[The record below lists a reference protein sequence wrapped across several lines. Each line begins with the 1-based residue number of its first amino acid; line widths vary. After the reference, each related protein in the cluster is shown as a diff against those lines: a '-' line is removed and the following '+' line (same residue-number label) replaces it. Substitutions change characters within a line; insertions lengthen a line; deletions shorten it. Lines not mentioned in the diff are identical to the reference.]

1 MPPTSNTRVF
11 PVEKSAKLDS
21 RFRRWLHN
29 PQKILRPYV
38 KEGMSVLEVGCG
50 PGFFTLDIARMAGKS
65 GRVVAVD
72 LQEGMLEIVRE
83 KIRGSE
89 LEGNIVLHKCE
100 ADRLGVSGSFD
111 LVFLFYVVHEVPD
124 RRALFREL
132 AGLLKDGG
140 LVYVEEPPF
149 EVSGKAFEE
158 TLRIAGDAGLVVTG
172 RPKRFPDKV
181 AVLGKGQ
188 KSVL

>member
-1 MPPTSNTRVF
+1 MSPEKTRVF
-11 PVEKSAKLDS
+11 PVERSAKLDS

-38 KEGMSVLEVGCG
+38 KEGMDVLEVGCG
-50 PGFFTLDIARMAGKS
+50 PGFFTPDISRMAGKS

-72 LQEGMLEIVRE
+72 LQEGMLGIVRE
-83 KIRGSE
+83 KIRGSG
-89 LEGNIVLHKCE
+89 LEGNIVLHRCG

-111 LVFLFYVVHEVPD
+111 FVFLFYVVHEVPD
-124 RRALFREL
+124 RKALFREL

-158 TLRIAGDAGLVVTG
+158 TLRIAGDAGLVVAE

-181 AVLGKGQ
+181 AVLRKGQ
-188 KSVL
+188 KK

>member
-1 MPPTSNTRVF
+1 MPSTSNTRVF

-29 PQKILRPYV
+29 PQKILGPYV

-50 PGFFTLDIARMAGKS
+50 PGFFTPGIARMAGKS
-65 GRVVAVD
+65 GQVVAVD

-83 KIRGSE
+83 KIRGSG

-111 LVFLFYVVHEVPD
+111 FVFLFYVVHEVPD
-124 RRALFREL
+124 RVALFRKL
-132 AGLLKDGG
+132 AGLLRDGG

-149 EVSGKAFEE
+149 EVSKKAFEE
-158 TLRIAGDAGLVVTG
+158 TLRIAADAGLVIAD
-172 RPKRFPDKV
+172 RPRRFPDKV
-181 AVLGKGQ
+181 AVLRKGL
-188 KSVL
+188 K